1 MQLFYILSITQPLL
15 YYLIFFLYIA
25 IILFTFYR
33 ILFDTTNSNKAL
45 VYVLLVIILPLI
57 GIIVYFSFGINYR
70 KHKIYSKQMKIDK
83 ELRDQITGLYQHQV
97 NTLTEKDKYKL
108 GNYDS
113 LAHFLLTD
121 PHELIGTNEYKLL
134 INGENKF
141 PEMFEAI
148 SVAEHHVH
156 IEYYIWENDTRGNQ
170 LKDLLIRKVRDG
182 VGVRVIY
189 DAFGSSGIRNNIV
202 REMKKA
208 GVQVFPILKIK
219 LVFLA
224 NSINHRNHRKIVVI
238 DGKIGF
244 VGGINISD
252 RYDNRLGNKVFWRDT
267 HLKIEGPTTGSLQR
281 HFITNW
287 NFCSGETLT
296 VNKKF
301 FPYFHLPQISE
312 LKEPA
317 QIVAGGPDYKRSY
330 IQLSFFKIFTLAKEK
345 LYVTTPYF
353 IPDESTIMALEQAAL
368 GGVDVRLII
377 PEESDSHIV
386 SAATK
391 YYLEGLLSAGVKVY
405 LYQKGFVHAKT
416 IVADTFL
423 SVVGTANMDIRS
435 FDLNYEVNA
444 IIYGREF
451 GKKMEDMFNDDLKE
465 CREMSYSDWEKIS
478 KWRKLGYSIAR
489 LLSYFL

>member
-1 MQLFYILSITQPLL
+1 MQLFDTLSFIHPIV
-15 YYLIFFLYIA
+15 YYLILFLYIA
-25 IILFTFYR
+25 ILIYTLLR
-33 ILFDTTNSNKAL
+33 ILFDTYNSTKAL
-45 VYVLLVIILPLI
+45 VYILLVIIVPVI

-70 KHKIYSKQMKIDK
+70 KHKLYSKQMKIDQD
-83 ELRDQITGLYQHQV
+83 LRDQITGLYERQV

-113 LAHFLLTD
+113 LARFLLTD
-121 PHELIGTNEYKLL
+121 PHELIGSNDYKLL

-141 PEMFEAI
+141 PEMFAAI
-148 SVAEHHVH
+148 SAAEHHVH
-156 IEYYIWENDTRGNQ
+156 IEYYIWEDDTRGNQ
-170 LKDLLIRKVRDG
+170 MKDVLIRKVKDG
-182 VGVRVIY
+182 VRVRVIY

-208 GVQVFPILKIK
+208 GVQVFPILRIK
-219 LVFLA
+219 FVHLA

-252 RYDNRLGNKVFWRDT
+252 RYDNRLGNTIFWRDT
-267 HLKIEGPTTGSLQR
+267 HLKIEGPTAGSLQR
-281 HFITNW
+281 HFIANW

-296 VNKKF
+296 VNKVF
-301 FPYFHLPQISE
+301 FPHFHLPQISGH
-312 LKEPA
+312 KEPA

-330 IQLSFFKIFTLAKEK
+330 IQLSFFKIFTLAKER
-345 LYVTTPYF
+345 LYITTPYF
-353 IPDESTIMALEQAAL
+353 IPDESTIIALKQSAL
-368 GGVDVRLII
+368 GGVDVRLIV
-377 PEESDSHIV
+377 PEESDSRIV

-391 YYLEGLLSAGVKVY
+391 YYLEGLLSAGVRVY

-435 FDLNYEVNA
+435 FDLNYEINA
-444 IIYGREF
+444 IIYGKEF
-451 GKKMEDMFNDDLKE
+451 GKKMEDRYYDDLKE
-465 CREMSYSDWEKIS
+465 CKEISYSDWEKIS
-478 KWRKLGYSIAR
+478 KWRKLGYTIAR

>member
-1 MQLFYILSITQPLL
+1 MQLPDILSSTHPIL

-25 IILFTFYR
+25 ILIYTLFR
-33 ILFDTTNSNKAL
+33 ILFDTYNSNKAL
-45 VYVLLVIILPLI
+45 AYILLVIIAPVI

-70 KHKIYSKQMKIDK
+70 KHKIYSKQVKIDQ
-83 ELRDQITGLYQHQV
+83 ELRDQITGLYQHQI
-97 NTLTEKDKYKL
+97 NALTEKDKDIL
-108 GNYDS
+108 GNYHS
-113 LAHFLLTD
+113 LARFLLTD
-121 PHELIGTNEYKLL
+121 SHELIGTNEYKLL
-134 INGENKF
+134 MNGENKF

-148 SVAEHHVH
+148 SAAEHHVH

-170 LKDLLIRKVRDG
+170 LKDLLIRKVKDG
-182 VGVRVIY
+182 VRVRVIY

-224 NSINHRNHRKIVVI
+224 NRINHRNHRKIVVI

-252 RYDNRLGNKVFWRDT
+252 RYDNRLDNKVFWRDT
-267 HLKIEGPTTGSLQR
+267 HLKLEGLTVGSLQR

-287 NFCSGETLT
+287 NFCSGENLI

-301 FPYFHLPQISE
+301 FPHSHSPQLSE

-345 LYVTTPYF
+345 LYITTPYF
-353 IPDESTIMALEQAAL
+353 IPDESTIIALQQAAL
-368 GGVDVRLII
+368 GGVDVRLIV
-377 PEESDSHIV
+377 PEESDSRIV

-391 YYLEGLLSAGVKVY
+391 YYLKGLLSAGVKVY

-435 FDLNYEVNA
+435 FDLNYEINA

-451 GKKMEDMFNDDLKE
+451 GKKMEDMYYNDLKE
-465 CREMSYSDWEKIS
+465 CREISYSDWEKIS
-478 KWRKLGYSIAR
+478 KWRKLGYTIAR